1 MNTTKKRKTVA
12 NGLILPNAEVFENN
26 VHTERDDQID
36 FIRVCQ
42 LEKGMKFLLNSTWFV
57 VHSISEDKI
66 FYFYKSETG
75 DRKRYKENSIGA
87 KSQQFVQVIKSVVT

>member
-42 LEKGMKFLLNSTWFV
+42 LKKDMRFLMNGVWFA
-57 VHSISEDKI
+57 VHSVTADRI
-66 FYFYKSETG
+66 FYYHISQGRHKG
-75 DRKRYKENSIGA
+75 DSMGV
-87 KSQQFVQVIKSVVT
+87 KSQQFVQIIKNIVT

>member
-1 MNTTKKRKTVA
+1 MMNTTKKRKTVA

-42 LEKGMKFLLNSTWFV
+42 LEKGMKFLMNGTWFV
-57 VHSISEDKI
+57 VHSVEKDKV
-66 FYFYKSETG
+66 FYCYIQQRKYKQG
-75 DRKRYKENSIGA
+75 SIGA
-87 KSQQFVQVIKSVVT
+87 KSKQFVQIIKTVVT